1 MTENRNNQMMRTIVS
16 LGQRLAN
23 SSIRNAAEY
32 MRDHRVPLAVA
43 KRVLIKQRAANRAAA

>member
-16 LGQRLAN
+16 LGQKLAH

-32 MRDHRVPLAVA
+32 MRDHRVPLTVA
-43 KRVLIKQRAANRAAA
+43 KRVLIKQRAANRVAA

>member
-1 MTENRNNQMMRTIVS
+1 MTDNRSNQTMRTIVN
-16 LGQRLAN
+16 LGQRLAH

-43 KRVLIKQRAANRAAA
+43 ERVLIKQRSNKAAA